1 MVLIPRLKEMGKD
14 QGAESIFI
22 GFPGSLA
29 RCFVN
34 PPFDLKGFVTG
45 KDSKIPQNLQTNPT
59 HQLGG
64 R

>member
-1 MVLIPRLKEMGKD
+1 MGKD